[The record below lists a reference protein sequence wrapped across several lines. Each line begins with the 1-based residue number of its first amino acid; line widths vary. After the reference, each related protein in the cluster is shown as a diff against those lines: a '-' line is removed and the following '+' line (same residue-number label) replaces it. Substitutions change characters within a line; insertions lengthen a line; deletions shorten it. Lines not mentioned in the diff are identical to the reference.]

1 MKKLLFALILFFSA
15 CYIFGQIP
23 SGYYTNAQNKKGYA
37 LRYALYNII
46 KSHTT
51 ISYAG
56 LWTAFQTTDVKPN
69 GKVWDMY
76 SDIPNQTPPYEFTFV
91 SNQCGS
97 YSGEGDCYNREHSV
111 PASWFN
117 DASPMYSDLFHLV
130 PTDGYVNNRRSNY
143 PFGDVNSAS
152 WTSENGSKLG
162 SSAVS
167 GYTGTVF
174 EPIDDYKGDFARALF
189 YMSVCYMDKNLG
201 QATTSMY
208 TNGSL
213 KPWAVALLIQWHTL
227 DPVSQK
233 EINRNNA
240 VYEKQGNRNPFIDY
254 PELVGKIYGADSVN
268 LFLPSSIQ
276 ESENMIPKITFTNP
290 ATTTLNLFYD
300 INLIE
305 YQNIT
310 LSILDILG
318 NKLKSVDVTNHPS
331 KVDISELPKGV
342 YIVHFQYLEGIKSTK
357 LIVQ

>member
-1 MKKLLFALILFFSA
+1 MKKLFFALILFFSA

-23 SGYYTNAQNKKGYA
+23 AGYYTNAQNKKGYA

-152 WTSENGSKLG
+152 WTSDNGSKLG